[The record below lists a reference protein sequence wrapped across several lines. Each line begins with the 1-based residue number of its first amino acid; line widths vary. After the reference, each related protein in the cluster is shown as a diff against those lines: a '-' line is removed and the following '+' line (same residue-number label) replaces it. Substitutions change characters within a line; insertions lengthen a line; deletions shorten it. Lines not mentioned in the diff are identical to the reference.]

1 MTLKEPATRLLRDLG
16 SGDDPSSAE
25 KLLPLVYEELRG
37 LAARYMR
44 QERPDH
50 TLQPTALVH
59 EAYVRLVND
68 REVEWKGRTHFFAI
82 AARSIRQILV
92 NHALAH
98 QAVKRGGKQRRVFLH
113 EAQSHEKP
121 GQGTDLL
128 AMHEALE
135 ELTDLDSRQGQVVEL
150 RFFGGLSVEQT
161 AEILGVSPRTVKG
174 DWRIAR
180 AWMKERLSG

>member
-1 MTLKEPATRLLRDLG
+1 MPSKEPATRLLRDLG

-44 QERPDH
+44 HERPDH

-98 QAVKRGGKQRRVFLH
+98 QAGKRGGKQRRVLLH
-113 EAQSHEKP
+113 EAQSPEKP
-121 GQGTDLL
+121 GQGIDLL
-128 AMHEALE
+128 ALHEALE
-135 ELTDLDSRQGQVVEL
+135 ELAELDERQCRVVEL
-150 RFFGGLSVEQT
+150 RFFGGLSVEET
-161 AEILGVSPRTVKG
+161 VEVLGVSPRTVKG
-174 DWRIAR
+174 AWRIAR
-180 AWMKERLSG
+180 AWLKERLSG